1 MTDMSLMAL
10 HGILFEQID
19 RLNDPDMDEAEL
31 KSEIARAG
39 AMEGIAS
46 TIVKNAGVMVKTV
59 QMGSFGKDVNDLKKT
74 LVRGYTTPPE
84 RSVKSVLPGSDDD
97 EEV

>member
-19 RLNDPDMDEAEL
+19 RLNDPDLGKEEL
-31 KSEIARAG
+31 KSEIARAD

-46 TIVKNAGVMVKTV
+46 TIVKNASVMVKTV
-59 QMGSFGKDVNDLKKT
+59 SMGNFGKDVNELKAT
-74 LVRGYTTPPE
+74 LVRGHTLPPE
-84 RSVKSVLPGSDDD
+84 RSVKSVLPEGDDD
-97 EEV
+97 AQV

>member
-19 RLNDPDMDEAEL
+19 RLNDPDLGKEEL
-31 KSEIARAG
+31 KSEIARAD

-59 QMGSFGKDVNDLKKT
+59 SMGNFGKDVNELKTT
-74 LVRGYTTPPE
+74 LVRGHTLPPE
-84 RSVKSVLPGSDDD
+84 RSVKSVLGEGGEDA
-97 EEV
+97 EV